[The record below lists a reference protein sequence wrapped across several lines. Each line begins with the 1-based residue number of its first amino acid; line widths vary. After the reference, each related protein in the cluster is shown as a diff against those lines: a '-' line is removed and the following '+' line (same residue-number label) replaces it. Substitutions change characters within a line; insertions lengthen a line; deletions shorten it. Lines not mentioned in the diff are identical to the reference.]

1 MHRKSE
7 ARACKVMGYSRDT
20 FYRYK
25 AAKEEGGI
33 EALFDANRRK
43 PNLKNR
49 ADERTEQHVIG
60 GLVAMEQKICIR
72 II

>member
-1 MHRKSE
+1 
-7 ARACKVMGYSRDT
+7 MGFSRDT

-25 AAKEEGGI
+25 AAKEEGGV

-49 ADERTEQHVIG
+49 TEEAIEAAVVEHAI
-60 GLVAMEQKICIR
+60 AFPA
-72 II
+72 